1 MHRNNTARRQ
11 KGGDMNMS
19 TPKKKID
26 VPIKDRYL
34 LTYYEAAAYFGI
46 GINRLREICKDPA
59 CNFVITTGEKKTMG
73 IRKKLEEYI
82 AEHRYI

>member
-1 MHRNNTARRQ
+1 
-11 KGGDMNMS
+11 MS

-59 CNFVITTGEKKTMG
+59 CSFVITTGEKNYGDTYKIG
-73 IRKKLEEYI
+73 RV
-82 AEHRYI
+82 HRGTPLHIVLGEITCR